1 MIDESILKSNFIGRD
16 GFRWW
21 IGQIPPIEAQ
31 KSQANGGGWGNRTKV
46 RILGYHPY
54 SSVELPN
61 DELPWAQVLMPPT
74 SGSGAANYA
83 VNPKLRPGDT
93 VLGFFLDGDNA
104 QIPVI
109 IGCFGRTDQVPSTNF
124 KSPFVPFTG
133 YTKRIPAPNGT
144 LYKSEASEEKSNSQ
158 KSPRDVTPETTS
170 KLNQKSKAKDEVFY
184 FSGVG
189 KKVVLGNS
197 SNDTVAKGIGAEVNN
212 LLQKVNDV
220 TNKVQNVTT
229 EISRS
234 VDKIVGIANGF
245 VAQAVNSLY
254 LKLIPLLQQGLDAL
268 YKQVYAA
275 VFAATQNHPAAHL
288 AGVAAQTAMI
298 PPVKALE
305 AFIPKIVG
313 IVVNNLFKTV
323 KSMLTDT
330 IKNVKYFKSCVG
342 EQFVGSLLNEIIGKI
357 QSGISGVLN
366 GVTKILQFVSFGV
379 SSVGD
384 FLRSGVSAVRSI
396 GGLFDVNQN
405 KNKSSG
411 NAEEWTIGVGIVDAG
426 EDAIKFATI
435 LKNMNIAN
443 GIGNIKD
450 GVKDIKS
457 GWDIFSEKTKNKKN
471 KSAVGGCYT
480 EQQTNCSAPKV
491 KVFGGSGKGVV
502 AEAILGSFT
511 TDASGVTTASV
522 IGIKVKKKGKKYK
535 YPPFVEIVDDCNQ
548 GYGAVAR
555 SVIDENGEVTNIYM
569 VSEGENYP
577 VGNINVNTAEDIAE
591 TNPAQIPNYV
601 SDVYVQQSGF
611 GYQST
616 DKGFDDFGNQYSIT
630 VDEDGSIVSVSIDTL
645 ITDTLITD
653 TGQDTAT
660 EQLIPSLVSDLSTI
674 SSPSLII
681 NNYIIVEDL
690 PTITIESDTGI
701 GAILNPILDKLPIEV
716 IKSNESSIRETKF
729 VKDCIT

>member
-54 SSVELPN
+54 STVELPN

-93 VLGFFLDGDNA
+93 VLGFFLDGDSA

-109 IGCFGRTDQVPSTNF
+109 LGCFGRTDQVPSTNF

-144 LYKSEASEEKSNSQ
+144 LYKSESNEDKSNAQ
-158 KSPRDVTPETTS
+158 KSPRDVTPEITS
-170 KLNQKSKAKDEVFY
+170 KLNQKSEAKDEVFY

-189 KKVVLGNS
+189 KKIVIGNS

-212 LLQKVNDV
+212 LLQKVNDI

-245 VAQAVNSLY
+245 VGQAVNSLY
-254 LKLIPLLQQGLDAL
+254 NKLIPLIQQGLDAL
-268 YKQVYAA
+268 YKLVYSA
-275 VFAATQNHPAAHL
+275 VLAATQNPAAAHL
-288 AGVAAQTAMI
+288 AGVAAQKAMI
-298 PPVKALE
+298 IPVKFLE
-305 AFIPKIVG
+305 SYIPKITG

-323 KSMLTDT
+323 ESMLTDT
-330 IKNVKYFKSCVG
+330 VKNVRYFRSCVG
-342 EQFVGSLLNEIIGKI
+342 DQFVGSLLNDIIGKLE
-357 QSGISGVLN
+357 SSISSPLN
-366 GVTKILQFVSFGV
+366 GIMKILQFVSFGV
-379 SSVGD
+379 SSVGS
-384 FLRSGVSAVRSI
+384 FLRSGISAVRSI
-396 GGLFDVNQN
+396 GGLFDINQN
-405 KNKSSG
+405 KNKSLG
-411 NAEEWTIGVGIVDAG
+411 NVEEWIIGVGIVDVG
-426 EDAIKFATI
+426 QDAIKFDNI
-435 LKNMNIAN
+435 LKSMNIAN
-443 GIGNIKD
+443 GIATVKD
-450 GVKDIKS
+450 GIKDIKS
-457 GWDIFSEKTKNKKN
+457 GWDIFSEKTKDKQN
-471 KSAVGGCYT
+471 KSVVGGCYT
-480 EQQTNCSAPKV
+480 QQQTSCSAPKV
-491 KVFGGSGKGVV
+491 RVFGGSGNGAV
-502 AEAILGSFT
+502 AEAILGSFA
-511 TDASGVTTASV
+511 TDASGITTASV
-522 IGIKVKKKGKKYK
+522 IGIKLKEGGKNYK
-535 YPPFVEIVDDCNQ
+535 YPPFVEIIDECEQ

-555 SVIDENGEVTNIYM
+555 SIINENGEITDIYI

-577 VGNINVNTAEDIAE
+577 VGNVNINSSEEIAE
-591 TNPAQIPNYV
+591 TNPAQISNYV
-601 SDVYVQQSGF
+601 SSVFVQQSGF

-630 VDEDGSIVSVSIDTL
+630 IDEDGSIVSVSVDSPVNL
-645 ITDTLITD
+645 GQETDTVTNI
-653 TGQDTAT
+653 
-660 EQLIPSLVSDLSTI
+660 IPNTVADLTTV
-674 SSPSLII
+674 SSPSLVI
-681 NNYIIVEDL
+681 NKYIIVEDL
-690 PTITIESDTGI
+690 PIITIESETGV

>member
-21 IGQIPPIEAQ
+21 IGQIPPIEVQ

-54 SSVELPN
+54 STTELPN
-61 DELPWAQVLMPPT
+61 EDLPWAQVLIPST

-93 VLGFFLDGDNA
+93 VLGFFLDGDSA

-109 IGCFGRTDQVPSTNF
+109 LGCFGRTDQVPSTNF

-133 YTKRIPAPNGT
+133 YTKRIPPPNGT
-144 LYKSEASEEKSNSQ
+144 LHKSEASEEKSNAQ
-158 KSPRDVTPETTS
+158 KSPRDVTPEITS
-170 KLNQKSKAKDEVFY
+170 KLNQKSDAKDEVFY

-189 KKVVLGNS
+189 KKIVIGNS

-220 TNKVQNVTT
+220 TNKIQNIKT

-234 VDKIVGIANGF
+234 VDKIVGISNGF
-245 VAQAVNSLY
+245 IGQAVNSLY
-254 LKLIPLLQQGLDAL
+254 LKLIPLIQEGLEAL
-268 YKQVYAA
+268 YWSVYWPVYAA
-275 VFAATQNHPAAHL
+275 TQSHAAAHL
-288 AGVAAQTAMI
+288 AGVAAQQAMLI
-298 PPVKALE
+298 PVKFLE
-305 AFIPKIVG
+305 SYIPKISGLVANT
-313 IVVNNLFKTV
+313 IFKTV
-323 KSMLTDT
+323 ESMLTDT
-330 IKNVKYFKSCVG
+330 VKNVKYFRSCVG
-342 EQFVGSLLNEIIGKI
+342 DQFVGSLLNDIITKI
-357 QSGISGVLN
+357 ENAISAPLN
-366 GVTKILQFVSFGV
+366 GITKILQFVSFGV

-411 NAEEWTIGVGIVDAG
+411 NVEEWTIGVGIVDAG
-426 EDAIKFATI
+426 EDAIKFASI
-435 LKNMNIAN
+435 LKNMNTANKIADVV
-443 GIGNIKD
+443 D
-450 GVKDIKS
+450 GVKDFKS

-480 EQQTNCSAPKV
+480 LQQTSCSAPKV
-491 KVFGGSGKGVV
+491 KVFGGSGKGVK

-511 TDASGVTTASV
+511 TDSSGRTTASV
-522 IGIKVKKKGKKYK
+522 IGIKLKNKGKKYK
-535 YPPFVEIVDDCNQ
+535 YPPFVEIIDDCEQ

-555 SVIDENGEVTNIYM
+555 SVIDENGEVVDIYM

-577 VGNINVNTAEDIAE
+577 IGDININIDEEIAE
-591 TNPAQIPNYV
+591 TNPSNIPSYV
-601 SDVYVQQSGF
+601 SHVYIEQSGF
-611 GYQST
+611 GYETT
-616 DKGFDDFGNQYSIT
+616 DKVFDDFGNEYTIV
-630 VDEDGSIVSVSIDTL
+630 VDPDDGSIIDINVQSPTDN
-645 ITDTLITD
+645 ITQTTITTEIETIIPDTDITP
-653 TGQDTAT
+653 T
-660 EQLIPSLVSDLSTI
+660 TI
-674 SSPSLII
+674 SSPPLII

-690 PTITIESDTGI
+690 PAITIESENGV
-701 GAILNPILDKLPIEV
+701 GAVLRPILDKLPIEV
-716 IKSNESSIRETKF
+716 IRGSESTIRTKQF

>member
-31 KSQANGGGWGNRTKV
+31 KTQANGGGWGNRTKV

-54 SSVELPN
+54 STAELSN
-61 DELPWAQVLMPPT
+61 DDLPWAQVLMPPT

-124 KSPFVPFTG
+124 QSPFVPFTG
-133 YTKRIPAPNGT
+133 YTQRIPAPNGT

-158 KSPRDVTPETTS
+158 KSPRDVTPEITS
-170 KLNQKSKAKDEVFY
+170 KLNQKSEVKDEVFY

-189 KKVVLGNS
+189 KKIVIGNS

-220 TNKVQNVTT
+220 TNKIQNVKT

-245 VAQAVNSLY
+245 AGQAVNSLY
-254 LKLIPLLQQGLDAL
+254 TKLIPLIQQGLEAL
-268 YKQVYAA
+268 YWSVYWP
-275 VFAATQNHPAAHL
+275 VFAATQSHAAAHL
-288 AGVAAQTAMI
+288 AGVAAQQAMI
-298 PPVKALE
+298 PPVKILE
-305 AFIPKIVG
+305 SYIPKITG
-313 IVVNNLFKTV
+313 LVVNSIFKIV
-323 KSMLTDT
+323 ESMLTDT
-330 IKNVKYFKSCVG
+330 VKNVRYFRSCVG
-342 EQFVGSLLNEIIGKI
+342 DQFVGSLLNDIIGKI
-357 QSGISGVLN
+357 QSAISEPLN
-366 GVTKILQFVSFGV
+366 GVMKILQFVSFGV

-384 FLRSGVSAVRSI
+384 FLRSGVSAIRSI

-411 NAEEWTIGVGIVDAG
+411 SVEEWTIGVGIIDAG
-426 EDAIKFATI
+426 EDAIKFTNI
-435 LKNMNIAN
+435 LKNMNTANAIADVV
-443 GIGNIKD
+443 D

-480 EQQTNCSAPKV
+480 LQQTSCSAPKV
-491 KVFGGSGKGVV
+491 KVFGGSGKGVE

-511 TDASGVTTASV
+511 TDAFGVTTASI

-535 YPPFVEIVDDCNQ
+535 YPPFVEIVDDCEQ

-555 SVIDENGEVTNIYM
+555 SVINENGEVTDIYM

-577 VGNINVNTAEDIAE
+577 IGNVNTNTSEEIAE
-591 TNPAQIPNYV
+591 TNPAEIPNYV
-601 SDVYVQQSGF
+601 SDVYIEQSGF
-611 GYQST
+611 GYEST

-630 VDEDGSIVSVSIDTL
+630 VDENGSIVDVSIDAPIITEEVGEDNIIPNLVTDL
-645 ITDTLITD
+645 IT
-653 TGQDTAT
+653 
-660 EQLIPSLVSDLSTI
+660 VSD
-674 SSPSLII
+674 SPLII

-690 PTITIESDTGI
+690 PIITIESETGV

-716 IKSNESSIRETKF
+716 IKGNESSIRETKF